1 MAGVTL
7 MGLRFDALTERET
20 VDAVLRGVRE
30 GRGGWVIPTNL
41 DVLRQ
46 YAEGGPE
53 IRRFYEHADLVVAD
67 GTPLVWASR
76 LQGTPLPE
84 RVAGSTMLWSL
95 SAAAAERGASVFL
108 LGGDP
113 GAAEQAAARL
123 TAASPGL
130 RVAGVLSPPFGFDR
144 DPAELARTIEAVRT
158 AAPNIVYVAL
168 GFPKQE
174 RLIAALREHL
184 PDAWFLGVGISF
196 SFAAGLV
203 QRAPVWMQ
211 RLGLEWLHR
220 LVQEPRRLAGR
231 YLRHGVPF
239 GVRLLTDALAARRPR
254 AV

>member
-1 MAGVTL
+1 MADVTL

-20 VDAVLRGVRE
+20 IERVLDGVRA

-46 YAEGGPE
+46 YAEGGQE
-53 IRRFYEHADLVVAD
+53 IRGFYGQADLVVAD

-84 RVAGSTMLWSL
+84 RVAGSTMLWTL

-108 LGGDP
+108 LGGDE

-123 TAASPGL
+123 VEASPGL

-144 DPAELARTIEAVRT
+144 DPAELERTIEAVR
-158 AAPNIVYVAL
+158 AARPDVVYVAL

-174 RLIAALREHL
+174 RLIAVLRERL
-184 PDAWFLGVGISF
+184 PGAWFVGVGISF
-196 SFAAGLV
+196 SFAAGMV

-211 RLGLEWLHR
+211 RLGLEWVHR

-231 YLRHGVPF
+231 YLRHGLPF
-239 GVRLLTDALAARRPR
+239 AVRLLTDALAARRPTTS
-254 AV
+254 